1 MGELELRAKFNAEA
15 QEAEKNL
22 EMEKKVMC
30 ALFEEELNM
39 EIDLKFKEKTEISLV
54 SQLPVD
60 LVTKTMGKFTEYK
73 NMHRLLRQLRLNN

>member
-1 MGELELRAKFNAEA
+1 MGELELRAKFNQEA

-60 LVTKTMGKFTEYK
+60 FVTKTLGKFTEYK

>member
-1 MGELELRAKFNAEA
+1 MGELELRAKFNQEA

-39 EIDLKFKEKTEISLV
+39 EIDLKFKKKTEISLV

-60 LVTKTMGKFTEYK
+60 FVTKTLGKFTEYK

>member
-1 MGELELRAKFNAEA
+1 MGELELRAKFNQEA

-54 SQLPVD
+54 SQMPVD
-60 LVTKTMGKFTEYK
+60 FVTKTLGKFTEYK